1 MVGWNDV
8 GEGIQPSKNVAL
20 LWMLSKLEVSIS
32 HITDVD
38 GQPGAAHDGG
48 DGPPPGA
55 GPRPLPAL
63 AGLLPDGG
71 QLGLLHLPVRL
82 VVVLHHQLVAEDA
95 LAALGVAQLGL
106 GLALG
111 RHQQTVDTV
120 DLRLGGKSGYS
131 FKWWGGKSQKIYN
144 FPKIYIFQK
153 IYIYQKNQYFKKK
166 SIFFKKLYFSKN
178 LYFFKIS
185 LFFKYLYLK
194 KKNI

>member
-1 MVGWNDV
+1 MSKFKQHFSNEGFPGWSR
-8 GEGIQPSKNVAL
+8 IMSPP
-20 LWMLSKLEVSIS
+20 VSIS
-32 HITDVD
+32 HITDVY

-48 DGPPPGA
+48 GGPPPGA

-63 AGLLPDGG
+63 AGLLLDGG

-131 FKWWGGKSQKIYN
+131 LKCCGGS
-144 FPKIYIFQK
+144 
-153 IYIYQKNQYFKKK
+153 
-166 SIFFKKLYFSKN
+166 
-178 LYFFKIS
+178 IS
-185 LFFKYLYLK
+185 LSIK
-194 KKNI
+194 